1 MKKVIILFL
10 LLMTSTLY
18 ACGMTTNDT
27 TTSVNPNETAVKVVG
42 LEYDYLSDVS
52 NHLENSSLI
61 DLKYNNVNKLER
73 IDYIFPEEVLIFTI
87 IIEDPNFEFISL
99 QSIIFNEE
107 TIRANTDDAITET
120 RDCGENICI
129 DFPYTVEAEVSL
141 YTVSQVKFTK
151 ANSET
156 GFAIIDDSSFNSV
169 TLEIYTDTVYPYVN
183 ESVAL
188 LNSWIEDMI
197 YYNDGDTFT
206 NTEWDDLWD
215 DFFVSRT
222 LKIVNFEDSPNFAT
236 DDILNPDNTDTWM
249 YATATSG
256 ILGMLEI
263 NPSIKICM
271 HNGES
276 VAISVPTFSNYFFE
290 AIYSEIYF
298 YNVDNSIYVNILGY
312 DVLVIEMGKRTRF
325 EYLVESDYVLYT
337 PE

>member
-18 ACGMTTNDT
+18 ACNVTTTNISTTAPYDT
-27 TTSVNPNETAVKVVG
+27 EVKVVG
-42 LEYDYLSDVS
+42 LEYDYLTDVY
-52 NHLENSSLI
+52 NHSGKSSLQ
-61 DLKYNNVNKLER
+61 DLSYNYENKIKP

-99 QSIIFNEE
+99 QSIVFNEE
-107 TIRANTDDAITET
+107 TIRANTDDSITET

-129 DFPYTVEAEVSL
+129 DFPYTVEAEVST

-151 ANSET
+151 TNSET
-156 GFAIIDDSSFNSV
+156 GFAIIDESSLNSV
-169 TLEIYTDTVYPYVN
+169 TLEIYTDTIYPYVS

-188 LNSWIEDMI
+188 LNSWVEDMI

-206 NTEWDDLWD
+206 NTEWDELWD

-222 LKIVNFEDSPNFAT
+222 LKILNFEDSPNFAT
-236 DDILNPDNTDTWM
+236 DDILNPDNTDAWM
-249 YATATSG
+249 YANATYG

-263 NPSIKICM
+263 NPTIKICM

-276 VAISVPTFSNYFFE
+276 VVISVPTFSNYYFE
-290 AIYSEIYF
+290 QRYEEIYF
-298 YNVDNSIYVNILGY
+298 YNIDNSIYVNILGY
-312 DVLVIEMGKRTRF
+312 DVFVIEMGKRTKF
-325 EYLVESDYVLYT
+325 AYLEASDYVLYT